1 MKPVSTPIALDEVYE
16 FGRAVVIQWRPLN
29 SGDAFMKTCL
39 PFASALTLAFLCLD
53 CQSRSTTAP
62 TPAVTKST
70 LHLTGR
76 VTDNIQRP
84 LFGATVSVAEVP
96 GALGFTG
103 QDGSFTLSDATLV
116 DATVTLNISKD
127 RYAPLSLKRP
137 NNRDTNLIMMT
148 PIDLLTID
156 GQYTV
161 TFTAD
166 DRCTQLPAAAR
177 SRTYLATFGP
187 WPSNPNGVVAQ
198 LSGANLF
205 PSYDKI
211 SGIVSDDAVRLFIDS
226 WDADNW
232 WLEDDPIFDRL
243 DQTTYVSLDGIAVSS
258 VPSSTV
264 SIAATLDGTIA
275 YCSASQ
281 DPATTNWPLRCPG
294 ALVECKSGQHHVT
307 LTRK

>member
-1 MKPVSTPIALDEVYE
+1 MK
-16 FGRAVVIQWRPLN
+16 FW
-29 SGDAFMKTCL
+29 L
-39 PFASALTLAFLCLD
+39 PFASALALAFLCLA
-53 CQSRSTTAP
+53 CQGRSTTAP
-62 TPAVTKST
+62 TSTATKSA

-96 GALGFTG
+96 GALAFTAA
-103 QDGSFTLSDATLV
+103 DGSFTLSDATLV
-116 DATVTLNISKD
+116 DTMVTVNIVKD
-127 RYAPLSLKRP
+127 RYAPVSSKVRNDHDANWFL
-137 NNRDTNLIMMT
+137 T
-148 PIDLLTID
+148 PVDVLNID
-156 GQYTV
+156 GLYTV

-166 DRCTQLPAAAR
+166 DSCTQLPAAVR
-177 SRTYLATFGP
+177 SRTYEATFGP
-187 WPSNPNGVVAQ
+187 WPSNRNGVVAQ

-211 SGIVSDDAVRLFIDS
+211 SGIVSDNAARFFIDS
-226 WDADNW
+226 WDANNW

-243 DQTTYVSLDGIAVSS
+243 DQTTYVSFDGIAVSS
-258 VPSSTV
+258 VLSSTA

-294 ALVECKSGQHHVT
+294 ALVACKSAQHHLT